1 MLRRRT
7 YWLCSALAFTCILVS
22 VASVLAP
29 AMADEPEAYADEGN
43 ERFDLLVRE
52 DIFAGFEGDE
62 KRLARGLAKCEEA
75 LAKKPDHAEAM
86 VWRGAIRIF
95 QSSVLFNE
103 GKQAE
108 GFNLFSTGVAD
119 MNKAKEL
126 EPHSVA
132 VMIPRA
138 AVLINAGRS
147 APPLIGRPLLEAVR
161 KDFEETYERQKN
173 VLDQIGEH
181 PLGELRMGLAD
192 IYRLLD
198 EKDKSKEQLQTL
210 LKELPETEYAERAE
224 EWLAAK
230 PDAKLAHN
238 CIGCHE

>member
-1 MLRRRT
+1 MSRRRIHR
-7 YWLCSALAFTCILVS
+7 LCCVITLTAVLVP
-22 VASVLAP
+22 VATVLAP
-29 AMADEPEAYADEGN
+29 AVADEPDAYAADEN
-43 ERFDLLVRE
+43 ERFDLVVRE
-52 DIFAGFEGDE
+52 DIFAGFDGDA

-75 LAKKPDHAEAM
+75 LAKNPEHAEAM
-86 VWRGAIRIF
+86 VWRGAIRMF
-95 QSSVLFNE
+95 QSNVLFNK

-108 GFNLFSTGVAD
+108 GFSLFSSGVTD

-126 EPHSVA
+126 APHSVA

-161 KDFEETYERQKN
+161 EDFESTYERQKD

-198 EKDKSKEQLQTL
+198 QKDKSKQQLEAL
-210 LKELPETEYAERAE
+210 LKELPDTEYAERATK
-224 EWLAAK
+224 WLAAK

-238 CIGCHE
+238 CLGCHE